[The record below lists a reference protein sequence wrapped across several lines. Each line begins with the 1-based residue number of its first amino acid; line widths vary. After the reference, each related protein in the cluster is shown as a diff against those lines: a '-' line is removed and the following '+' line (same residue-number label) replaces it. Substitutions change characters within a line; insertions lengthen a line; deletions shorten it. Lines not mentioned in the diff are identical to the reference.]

1 MHSACTDRYRARQ
14 WTDRVV
20 LDDVS
25 TVDRRRPDVDSGSR
39 DRRPCRR
46 YAPSQANYTHK
57 SCSKM
62 A

>member
-14 WTDRVV
+14 WMDRVV
-20 LDDVS
+20 LDDIS

-46 YAPSQANYTHK
+46 YAPSQAN
-57 SCSKM
+57 
-62 A
+62 